1 MYKMLSSLAR
11 LDLTN
16 EENMLLFVR
25 SSEAVESNLVKLET
39 SGTMILPPQVIALPK
54 TILTNLAIYVPR

>member
-39 SGTMILPPQVIALPK
+39 SGTMILPPQVIALCK
-54 TILTNLAIYVPR
+54 DYSYKFGNQCT

>member
-39 SGTMILPPQVIALPK
+39 SSTMILPPQVIALCK
-54 TILTNLAIYVPR
+54 DYSYKFGNQCT